1 LFAFGLMGLFST
13 PAARLMGPPG
23 DLFQKEPKDD
33 EGPSLGKTDV

>member
-1 LFAFGLMGLFST
+1 MGLFFT
-13 PAARLMGPPG
+13 PVARLMGLSG